1 MLKEL
6 FEKGYIN
13 YEKLIIDNAKA
24 LSLKTGE
31 ILVLF
36 KIIEQALAK
45 KTLNVTEIRESLVI
59 SKPKLDAC
67 LARLMER
74 SFYEIYISYENGE
87 GYEYISLD
95 TLYDKLNAILAKDF
109 IPSDDLAKSNQVLQ
123 KALNRV
129 LTASELDIL
138 ATLINDDRK
147 TLTDI
152 EDAIEYLKSINRN
165 ITMKSLVQALNKEF
179 EVKKTEVSSSVK
191 SFIKSVK

>member
-74 SFYEIYISYENGE
+74 SFYEIYISYEHGE

>member
-87 GYEYISLD
+87 GYEI
-95 TLYDKLNAILAKDF
+95 K
-109 IPSDDLAKSNQVLQ
+109 Q
-123 KALNRV
+123 
-129 LTASELDIL
+129 
-138 ATLINDDRK
+138 
-147 TLTDI
+147 
-152 EDAIEYLKSINRN
+152 DAENSH
-165 ITMKSLVQALNKEF
+165 QALQDCIRFLQLFLCPFRQAQDEAVFLHSAARVHNAR
-179 EVKKTEVSSSVK
+179 SP
-191 SFIKSVK
+191 

>member
-13 YEKLIIDNAKA
+13 YEKLIVDNAKA

-36 KIIEQALAK
+36 KVIEQALAK
-45 KTLNVTEIRESLVI
+45 KTLNVNEIKESLVI
-59 SKPKLDAC
+59 TKPKLEAC

-87 GYEYISLD
+87 GHEYISLD
-95 TLYDKLNAILAKDF
+95 CLYDKINAILQTGI
-109 IPSDDLAKSNQVLQ
+109 IPTDELTKANEVLQ

-138 ATLINDDRK
+138 ASLINDDK
-147 TLTDI
+147 YTAKDI
-152 EDAIEYLKSINRN
+152 DSAVSYLESINRN
-165 ITMKSLVQALNKEF
+165 ITMKSLAQALNKDKDE
-179 EVKKTEVSSSVK
+179 KPNEVSQNVK
-191 SFIKSVK
+191 NFLKSVK